1 MIVVRNG
8 KHVVVDALEIEES
21 LEQGVEMKL
30 LEVTRRFEDELG
42 ELDITIYDQLNYLN
56 PNITPSDTS
65 KAKMYNLSVAKNKH
79 EDIKKHIRS
88 RKTVEEVNAIDWQTY
103 RKKILGIF

>member
-8 KHVVVDALEIEES
+8 KQIVVDALETEES
-21 LEQGVEMKL
+21 LEQAIEMKL

-42 ELDITIYDQLNYLN
+42 EMDITIYDQLNHLN
-56 PNITPSDTS
+56 PNITPSNTS
-65 KAKMYNLSVAKNKH
+65 KAKMYNLAVAKSKH
-79 EDIKKHIRS
+79 EEIKKHTRS
-88 RKTVEEVNAIDWQTY
+88 RKTVEEVNAIDWETY